1 MKFWSLLLLVL
12 TGCAMPVPPVVDA
25 KLNDL
30 NRRVSF
36 LYEMQR
42 HRKITDERCAWYS
55 GPEMVCATGEQGG
68 CNCALRDDG
77 FGIPE
82 PQKAEDS
89 TAPQSKKEEAE

>member
-1 MKFWSLLLLVL
+1 MRSWSLLFLLFA
-12 TGCAMPVPPVVDA
+12 GCAMPVQSVVDT

-30 NRRVSF
+30 NRRVTF

-42 HRKITDERCAWYS
+42 HRNVTPERCAWFT
-55 GPEMVCATGEQGG
+55 GPEMVCATNEKGQ

-77 FGIPE
+77 FGLPT

-89 TAPQSKKEEAE
+89 TAPQSKKEAAE